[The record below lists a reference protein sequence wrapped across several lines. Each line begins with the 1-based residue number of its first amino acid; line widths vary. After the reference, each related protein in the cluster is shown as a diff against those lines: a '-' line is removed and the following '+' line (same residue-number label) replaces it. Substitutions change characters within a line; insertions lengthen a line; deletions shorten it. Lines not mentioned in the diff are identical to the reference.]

1 MARRKDHTRV
11 ELKEM
16 ALKAARKLIIEK
28 GNNGFSVREVAKKIG
43 YSVGTMYQVFKNID
57 DLIVHINAGTLDEM
71 QSYLNERLVRSV
83 NPSLDM
89 AVGYFEFANSNP
101 NLWLT
106 IFEHRYS
113 SKFKLPD
120 WYKEKLQTMF
130 DNAEKVFST
139 KNDELKDSRKKTIS
153 IWASIHG
160 VTILSITNKLEIV
173 NSIPARVLIRTI
185 INQY

>member
-1 MARRKDHTRV
+1 MS
-11 ELKEM
+11 
-16 ALKAARKLIIEK
+16 LKAARHLIFEK
-28 GNNGFSVREVAKKIG
+28 GHKNFSVREVAKKIG
-43 YSVGTMYQVFKNID
+43 YSIGTMYQVFKNID
-57 DLIVHINAGTLDEM
+57 DLIVHVNAATLDEM
-71 QSYLNERLVRSV
+71 QAYLTERLSRSV

-89 AVGYFEFANSNP
+89 AVGYFEFAHNNP

-106 IFEHRYS
+106 IFEHKYS
-113 SKFKLPD
+113 DKFPLPN

-130 DNAEKVFST
+130 QFAEKVFSE

-160 VTILSITNKLEIV
+160 VTILSITRKLEIV

-185 INQY
+185 VNQY

>member
-1 MARRKDHTRV
+1 MARRKDHTR
-11 ELKEM
+11 EQLKEM
-16 ALKAARKLIIEK
+16 SLKAAKRLIIEK
-28 GNNGFSVREVAKKIG
+28 GHKDFSVRAVAKEIG

-57 DLIVHINAGTLDEM
+57 DLIVHVNSETLDEM
-71 QSYLNERLVRSV
+71 QAYLTERLSRSV

-89 AVGYFEFANSNP
+89 AVGYFEFAHAND

-106 IFEHRYS
+106 VFEHKYS
-113 SKFKLPD
+113 GKFKLPE
-120 WYKEKLQTMF
+120 WYKEKLQAMF
-130 DNAEKVFST
+130 LFAEKVFSS
-139 KNDELKDSRKKTIS
+139 KNDELRDSRKKTIS

-160 VTILSITNKLEIV
+160 VTILSVNGKLEIV